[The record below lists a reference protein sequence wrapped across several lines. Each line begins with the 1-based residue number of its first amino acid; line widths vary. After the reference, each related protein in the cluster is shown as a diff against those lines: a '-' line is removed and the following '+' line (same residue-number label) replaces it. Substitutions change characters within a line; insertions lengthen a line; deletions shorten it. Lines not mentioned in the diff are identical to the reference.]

1 MKHVLAVIFTASV
14 LSVSAASFATT
25 SANGETKAFNCMDKK
40 TFAINRACISQNIQ
54 DNLAFQKAEKAVLVN
69 ANNASDRA
77 LATMTFDNRTM
88 TINIVA
94 HKDATIASVDSASA
108 QH

>member
-1 MKHVLAVIFTASV
+1 MKHVLAVIFAASL
-14 LSVSAASFATT
+14 LSASTASFATT

-40 TFAINRACISQNIQ
+40 TFEINSECISQNIQ
-54 DNLAFQKAEKAVLVN
+54 DNLVFQKAEKAVLVN
-69 ANNASDRA
+69 ADNASDRA

-94 HKDATIASVDSASA
+94 HKDATIASIDNATA